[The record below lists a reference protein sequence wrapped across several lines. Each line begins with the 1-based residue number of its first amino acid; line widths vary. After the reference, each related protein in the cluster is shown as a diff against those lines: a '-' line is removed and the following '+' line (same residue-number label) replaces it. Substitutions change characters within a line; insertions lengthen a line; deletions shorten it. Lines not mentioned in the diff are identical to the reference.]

1 MARSKDMEVEDKAG
15 YDSSWAWLVAYRS
28 RSGTGDDDSERV
40 DVHGSTDLVGYRSQQ
55 VER

>member
-15 YDSSWAWLVAYRS
+15 YDSSWEWLVAYRS